1 MKGNRI
7 LVFIVFTGLL
17 FSCNTKSKKEHE
29 AMKAEIAALTKQ
41 NAQLAQGKINM
52 IQSIDHYNS
61 MLKQI
66 DSLVT
71 VIDAKQVLIKEKS
84 IEFKDDA
91 SVEQDILI
99 HLDHLHQ
106 LMENAKHKI
115 NHLNNNLNELRKKNA
130 DQYEEIYKLDLYI
143 NDLADIIIKK
153 DSEVV
158 VLNEALMADGLEID
172 ALSQAYN
179 NQASYNEVLLDI
191 INTAFFVSG
200 TRKELKELGIVDM
213 EGGFIGLGR
222 VKTLNANAP
231 IQFLVPIDIR
241 TTNMLE
247 LVGINATLLTPHA
260 PESFEITTDKQ
271 ANLIIISIENKLKF
285 WQETNYLIV
294 EISN

>member
-17 FSCNTKSKKEHE
+17 LSCNTNSKKENE
-29 AMKAEIAALTKQ
+29 ALTAEITALKKQ

-61 MLKQI
+61 MLNQV

-71 VIDAKQVLIKEKS
+71 VIDAKQVLIKGKS
-84 IEFKDDA
+84 IEFKDDP

-99 HLDHLHQ
+99 HLGHLHQ

-115 NHLNNNLNELRKKNA
+115 NHLNNNLNELRKQNA

-143 NDLADIIIKK
+143 NDLAHVIIKK

-158 VLNEALMADGLEID
+158 VLNEALLADGLKID

-179 NQASYNEVLLDI
+179 NQAAYNEVLLDI

-247 LVGINATLLTPHA
+247 LVGENATLLTPHA
-260 PESFEITTDKQ
+260 PESFKITTDKQ
-271 ANLIIISIENKLKF
+271 ANLTIISIENKLKF